1 MITFNEILN
10 EANYKEFK
18 TDSSVTTKQKIN
30 NNISE
35 VNRLLSQV
43 EQLVTHAGKL
53 KTETSADQ
61 SIFYKNTFKR
71 FNQVSEKMNRLQAKI
86 RELTV

>member
-1 MITFNEILN
+1 LTEIKY
-10 EANYKEFK
+10 ADFK

-35 VNRLLSQV
+35 VNRLLAQV
-43 EQLVTHAGKL
+43 EQLITHAGKL
-53 KTETSADQ
+53 KIETSADQ